1 MRAWPRGELWHHD
14 DFLRLWGAQT
24 ISQFG
29 SQISIIALPLVAIV
43 ALEATP
49 FQVAALGAVEMLPF
63 LLVALPAGVWV
74 DRLPRKPILVVA
86 DFGRAAALAA
96 IPIAFAFDSLA
107 MGQLYVVGFVVGVC
121 TVFFDVAYQ
130 SYLPSL
136 VTRPQLVEG
145 NSKLEVSRSV
155 GQLGGPGVGGLLVA
169 AITAPYALL
178 ADAVSFVLSGLLVA
192 RIRRPEERDAPT
204 EQPSMRRELA
214 AGLRYILGDPRWRA
228 IATYV
233 AFSNFFFSIAFSI
246 FLVYAVREL
255 EWSAALIGLVF
266 ALGNIGALV
275 GAVTAAR
282 VSARIGIGRTL
293 VASGA
298 LTGLPALAIPA
309 APQELAAPIVVAA
322 EMLIGFGV
330 ILYNVTAISL
340 MQALT
345 PKQLLGRMNAS
356 RRWLVWGTIPLGNL
370 AGGGLA
376 TAIGLRPTIFVGALA
391 ASLCFVFLL
400 ARPLRTIERLP
411 DPAEPA
417 PPVELL
423 ELPLETQR
431 AEI

>member
-1 MRAWPRGELWHHD
+1 MRAWPRGPLWGHR
-14 DFLRLWGAQT
+14 DFVRLWGAQT

-29 SQISIIALPLVAIV
+29 SQISIVALPLVAIV
-43 ALEATP
+43 SLEATP
-49 FQVAALGAVEMLPF
+49 VQVAALGAVEMLPF

-74 DRLPRKPILVVA
+74 DRLPRKPILVLT
-86 DFGRAAALAA
+86 DLGRGVALATIPLAYAADMLA
-96 IPIAFAFDSLA
+96 I
-107 MGQLYVVGFVVGVC
+107 GQLYVVGFVVGVC

-130 SYLPSL
+130 SYLPAL
-136 VTRPQLVEG
+136 VTRAQLVEG

-155 GQLGGPGVGGLLVA
+155 AQLGGPGVGGLLVS
-169 AITAPYALL
+169 AITAPLALL
-178 ADAVSFVLSGLLVA
+178 ADAISFVLSALLLV

-204 EQPSMRRELA
+204 EQPSMRRELV

-233 AFSNFFFSIAFSI
+233 AFSNFFFSVAFSI

-255 EWSAALIGLVF
+255 EWSPALIGLVF

-275 GAVTAAR
+275 GAFTAGR

-293 VASGA
+293 LLSGA
-298 LTGLPALAIPA
+298 LTGVPVLMIPA
-309 APQELAAPIVVAA
+309 APRELAAPIVVVA

-330 ILYNVTAISL
+330 ILYNVNAISL

-345 PKQLLGRMNAS
+345 PKQMLGRMNAS

-370 AGGGLA
+370 VGGGLA
-376 TAIGLRPTIFVGALA
+376 STIGLRPTIFAGAIA
-391 ASLCFVFLL
+391 ASFCWVFLL
-400 ARPLRTIERLP
+400 SRPLRTIERLP
-411 DPAEPA
+411 PVDEPA
-417 PPVELL
+417 VRDELV